1 MKITDVRLLPLTG
14 ATMDGGWDQG
24 FEEAENL
31 HTLVEVVTDE
41 GVTGLGSIYTSAR
54 LCEGAFGI
62 LRPMLLGESA
72 IEPARVAESLHQSTF
87 WQGRGGSI
95 THFISGIDIALWDI
109 FGKVTGQPISRLL
122 GGRYRDRIKPYGS
135 LIMADPDVLV
145 PRLEDALARGFRAI
159 KMGWGPF
166 GRESREMDELI
177 VSTARDTV
185 GPEVELMVDAGGS
198 DRYWPH
204 GYKWALTTAEMLT
217 DYDITWFEEALRP
230 DDLAGYIKL
239 TENARLPI
247 TSCEVLTRR
256 QAFMPWIEQRAVDYI
271 QPDVT
276 KVGGL
281 TEEFRIAMHAYDHSI
296 LFVPHGWNTAIGL
309 AADLQ
314 LVAAVPTAR
323 WVEYITPAPY
333 IEELV
338 EQPFS
343 LDEEGCLSIPEAPGL
358 GVVWSAE
365 GVKRY
370 SGMDLTTSDL

>member
-1 MKITDVRLLPLTG
+1 M
-14 ATMDGGWDQG
+14 
-24 FEEAENL
+24 
-31 HTLVEVVTDE
+31 
-41 GVTGLGSIYTSAR
+41 
-54 LCEGAFGI
+54 
-62 LRPMLLGESA
+62 
-72 IEPARVAESLHQSTF
+72 
-87 WQGRGGSI
+87 
-95 THFISGIDIALWDI
+95 
-109 FGKVTGQPISRLL
+109 TGQPISRLL

-135 LIMADPDVLV
+135 LLMADPDELV
-145 PRLEDALARGFRAI
+145 PRLEDALQRGFRAI

-166 GRESREMDELI
+166 GRESRQQDELI
-177 VSTARDTV
+177 VSTARRTV
-185 GPEVELMVDAGGS
+185 GPDVELMVDAGGS

-204 GYKWALTTAEMLT
+204 GYKWALTTAAMLT
-217 DYDITWFEEALRP
+217 DYDVTWFEEALRP

-247 TSCEVLTRR
+247 ASCEVLTRR

-333 IEELV
+333 IEDLV

-343 LDEEGCLSIPEAPGL
+343 LDEEGCLSISEAPGL
-358 GVVWSAE
+358 GVVWSAD

-370 SGMDLTTSDL
+370 SGMDLTPSDL